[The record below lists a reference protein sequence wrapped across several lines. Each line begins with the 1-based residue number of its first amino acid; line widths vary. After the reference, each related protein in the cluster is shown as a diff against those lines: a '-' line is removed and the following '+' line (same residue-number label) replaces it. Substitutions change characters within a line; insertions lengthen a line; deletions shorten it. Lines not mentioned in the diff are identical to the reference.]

1 MDMTFIYAFLFCGF
15 VCMISQI
22 ILDNT
27 KLTPGHVT
35 SLFVVIGAVLDFSG
49 IYDKLVLY
57 CGAGA
62 LIPITSFGHL
72 LIHGAMDMASKN
84 GFMGLALGIFNLTSA
99 GISLAVVCAFFLAL
113 IFKPKH

>member
-1 MDMTFIYAFLFCGF
+1 MIYIYAFLFCGL
-15 VCMISQI
+15 VCMTSQL

-35 SLFVVIGAVLDFSG
+35 SLFVVIGAFLDIFG
-49 IYDKLVLY
+49 IYDKIVLY

-62 LIPITSFGHL
+62 LVPITSFGHL
-72 LIHGAMDMASKN
+72 LVHGAMDIA
-84 GFMGLALGIFNLTSA
+84 GELGPLGLAFGIFNLTSA
-99 GISLAVVCAFFLAL
+99 GISVAIVAAFLLCL

>member
-1 MDMTFIYAFLFCGF
+1 MNTYIYAFLFCGL

-35 SLFVVIGAVLDFSG
+35 SLFVVLGAALDLFG
-49 IYDKLVLY
+49 IYDKIVLY

-72 LIHGAMDMASKN
+72 LMHGAMDIASEN
-84 GFMGLALGIFNLTSA
+84 GIMGLSLGIFNLTSA
-99 GISLAVVCAFFLAL
+99 GISIAIVSAFFVAL
-113 IFKPKH
+113 LFKPKH

>member
-1 MDMTFIYAFLFCGF
+1 MTYVYAFLFCGL

-35 SLFVVIGAVLDFSG
+35 SLFVVIGAFLDLAG
-49 IYDKLVLY
+49 IYDKIVLY

-62 LIPITSFGHL
+62 IIPITSFGHL
-72 LIHGAMDMASKN
+72 LIHGAMDLAMED
-84 GFMGLALGIFNLTSA
+84 GVIGLALGIFDLTSA
-99 GISLAVVCAFFLAL
+99 GISVAVVSAFLLAL
-113 IFKPKH
+113 VFKPKH

>member
-1 MDMTFIYAFLFCGF
+1 MIYIYAFLFCGT
-15 VCMISQI
+15 VCMISQL

-35 SLFVVIGAVLDFSG
+35 SLFVVIGAFLDIFG
-49 IYDKLVLY
+49 IYDKFVLY

-72 LIHGAMDMASKN
+72 LVHGAMDMA
-84 GFMGLALGIFNLTSA
+84 GELGPIGLSFGIFNLTSA
-99 GISLAVVCAFFLAL
+99 GISIALVVAFLLAL
-113 IFKPKH
+113 VFKPKH

>member
-1 MDMTFIYAFLFCGF
+1 MIYIYAFLFCGT
-15 VCMISQI
+15 VCMLSQI

-35 SLFVVIGAVLDFSG
+35 SLFVTIGAMLDIFG
-49 IYDKLVLY
+49 IYDKFVLY

-72 LIHGAMDMASKN
+72 LIHGAMDIAGEM
-84 GFMGLALGIFNLTSA
+84 GPLGLAFGIFDLTSA
-99 GISLAVVCAFFLAL
+99 GISVAIAVAFLL
-113 IFKPKH
+113 CILFKPKH

>member
-1 MDMTFIYAFLFCGF
+1 MIFVYAFLFCGF
-15 VCMISQI
+15 TCLISQL

-35 SLFVVIGAVLDFSG
+35 SLFVVIGAFLDIFG
-49 IYDKLVLY
+49 IYDKILLY

-62 LIPITSFGHL
+62 IIPITSFGHL
-72 LIHGAMDMASKN
+72 LIHGAMDFAGEMGAL
-84 GFMGLALGIFNLTSA
+84 GLAFGVFNLTSA
-99 GISLAVVCAFFLAL
+99 GISVALVSGFLLCL

>member
-1 MDMTFIYAFLFCGF
+1 MIYLYAFLFCGI

-35 SLFVVIGAVLDFSG
+35 SLFVVIGAFLDIFG
-49 IYDKLVLY
+49 IYDKFVLY

-62 LIPITSFGHL
+62 IVPITSFGHL
-72 LIHGAMDMASKN
+72 LIHGAMDTASEL
-84 GFMGLALGIFNLTSA
+84 GPLGLSFGIFNLTSA
-99 GISLAVVCAFFLAL
+99 GISIALVVAFTLCL

>member
-1 MDMTFIYAFLFCGF
+1 MIYLYAFLFCGTI
-15 VCMISQI
+15 CMLSQL

-35 SLFVVIGAVLDFSG
+35 SLFVIIGAFLDIFG
-49 IYDKLVLY
+49 IYDKFVLY

-62 LIPITSFGHL
+62 IIPITSFGHL
-72 LIHGAMDMASKN
+72 LIHGAMDTAN
-84 GFMGLALGIFNLTSA
+84 ELGPLGLAFGIFDLTSA
-99 GISLAVVCAFFLAL
+99 GISIAIVTAFTLAL